1 MQTNDIKKGMRILLS
16 QGWEGTMKDNLRGK
30 IRMVEVEGIYT
41 EIGSVYAHDIV
52 GVLDVANAEW
62 VKVEHT
68 PAQLKLKKELLNS
81 GW

>member
-1 MQTNDIKKGMRILLS
+1 MRTNDIKQGMRILLS

-68 PAQLKLKKELLNS
+68 PAQLKLKQQLANS

>member
-1 MQTNDIKKGMRILLS
+1 MQTNDIKQGMRVYLNS
-16 QGWEGTMKDNLRGK
+16 GWEGTMQDNRKGNT
-30 IRMVEVEGIYT
+30 RMVEVEGIYT
-41 EIGSVYAHDIV
+41 EIGSVYTHDIV

-68 PAQLKLKKELLNS
+68 PAQLKLKQQLANS

>member
-52 GVLDVANAEW
+52 GVLDVANAQW
-62 VKVEHT
+62 VKIEHT
-68 PAQLKLKKELLNS
+68 PAQLKLKQQLANS